1 MKKIILI
8 SILLFTTILSSF
20 SQTISPLET
29 TEQCPGV
36 NITFSVSIVA
46 KSIQSVYGTALN
58 ISPDIVQQ
66 PF

>member
-29 TEQCPGV
+29 TEQEGV
-36 NITFSVSIVA
+36 I
-46 KSIQSVYGTALN
+46 
-58 ISPDIVQQ
+58 
-66 PF
+66 